1 MSVGLDDQSGPDRH
15 CLALRRIWEWAE
27 DLQSKGVLAEGHL
40 VTLGEMCRDV
50 REAHAP
56 TEESGSEG
64 SEESGSEL
72 EDEEDRMLAEHL
84 SSWTVERERVL
95 AEAEAAEAARLL
107 EPRDPIWEEL
117 DEDQQRAHWLHAVA
131 FAAADRAERESPTP
145 PGTLEDR
152 VPRKNDLCMAIHGD
166 RFGEVGTLM
175 AIENRVGG
183 RPTGVLEMLSAGES
197 VFCALNVLRVWHLV
211 EDDSEGD

>member
-1 MSVGLDDQSGPDRH
+1 MSVGRDDQAGPDPH

-56 TEESGSEG
+56 TEESGSE
-64 SEESGSEL
+64 ESGSEE
-72 EDEEDRMLAEHL
+72 EDEEEDRMDGVEHV
-84 SSWTVERERVL
+84 SAWTVERERVL

-117 DEDQQRAHWLHAVA
+117 DEDQQRAHWLDAVM
-131 FAAADRAERESPTP
+131 FAADRQMSPTP

-183 RPTGVLEMLSAGES
+183 RPTGILEMLSAGES

-211 EDDSEGD
+211 EDDSEDG

>member
-1 MSVGLDDQSGPDRH
+1 MNIVDMDYMFLNSSEPDSVG
-15 CLALRRIWEWAE
+15 A
-27 DLQSKGVLAEGHL
+27 VEG
-40 VTLGEMCRDV
+40 
-50 REAHAP
+50 
-56 TEESGSEG
+56 EES
-64 SEESGSEL
+64 
-72 EDEEDRMLAEHL
+72 EDEEDRMLQEHV

-183 RPTGVLEMLSAGES
+183 RPTGILEMLSAGET

-211 EDDSEGD
+211 EEDAEED